1 MPSASPARTHPLAE
15 AGGAALATLGVMGEL
30 VMVYGPAGSGK
41 TGRLV
46 DHAAGH
52 YQGDRFASTL
62 VLVPTARHGDQFRR
76 RLVARSGVA
85 LNLDVSTL
93 ARYARLHA
101 AGRTLSRDV
110 AADLL
115 RRVSMD
121 RIASGGAGRFEPIA
135 QKPGLHTLIAE
146 AVAELVTAAV
156 DPTDFAQAA
165 TGAESADLIA
175 LADIYSAFRCALA
188 DRGWRDPGEA
198 PSLAAEAIEGNP
210 GLPGLVLVDSFE
222 FLNPREQSLVAALA
236 DRTRVLLA
244 IDREAS
250 ERARW
255 TASRLEALVA
265 DATAGELTPRD
276 GSPGTSA
283 HRAFDAEAQLRGIA
297 RAIKKRLGE
306 EDSLRP
312 SDMAVAFRQASQHLA
327 LARRVF
333 AEYELPFDPA
343 AGERLA
349 SRPFG
354 TWVLAL
360 LRLPAHD
367 WRLTRLAELLRSA
380 FLDRRRWRTEAD
392 TADHLLRIGR
402 RKHLMSGLEQLLK
415 LPRALADAAAGA
427 EAGGRDGYA
436 ARLRAA
442 GDGLARAVADLRDL
456 LGGGDRSA
464 GDWTTAL
471 EDALLVPG
479 GLVRAAVEG
488 YESLDV
494 ETAALRADLDTMRAI
509 DERLGGEPLT
519 LEAFAAELERRM
531 QRPAVLLREAG
542 GVLFAPMHTLHGL
555 RFAHVF
561 IGGLAE
567 GEFPAPR
574 RAARLLGREGRERLG
589 QAGLALPPEPRS
601 TEDELWG
608 SASTRADARTSSWR
622 PRFDDSGRPLPAS
635 WYFDE
640 REATDEPGDVEPHD
654 AASRRELAVTLSSR
668 WEEGERRR
676 PAAFAAWPLVV
687 RTAAPIEQRRRSFEG
702 AGRHEG
708 ALPRGAPE
716 RLIGPEVRWSA
727 TRVETY
733 RTCAFQFFG
742 RYGLELS
749 EVKDEL
755 SEADAAI
762 RGTVIH
768 KIMEAALGPL
778 ARDGRPLVPATEE
791 EAVRRMRELGREI
804 WLRAPDEH
812 HFGRAALWRLGWE
825 DTAAGAERLIRRE
838 ARHNEALGTTRIA
851 GIEESIGIAL
861 PGIDPELRLHGNID
875 RVDVGPGFAQIV
887 DYKSGRAISR
897 SSIESGERLQL
908 QLYALAARE
917 QLQAERLI
925 ARYAYLNHRADE
937 WALDSANPDDAA
949 LIEEAAQHAEG
960 VRTSVA
966 EGDFRVDPQVP
977 TCPSYCAFRHICR
990 VNQFTRRKQWT

>member
-1 MPSASPARTHPLAE
+1 
-15 AGGAALATLGVMGEL
+15 
-30 VMVYGPAGSGK
+30 MVYGPAGSGK

-46 DHAAGH
+46 EHAARR
-52 YQGDRFASTL
+52 YQDDRFASTL

-85 LNLDVSTL
+85 LDLDVSTL
-93 ARYARLHA
+93 AQYARLHA
-101 AGRTLSRDV
+101 AGLTLSRDV

-115 RRVSMD
+115 RRVSLE

-135 QKPGLHTLIAE
+135 EKPGLHALIAE
-146 AVAELVTAAV
+146 AVAELVAADV
-156 DPTDFAQAA
+156 EPADFAAA
-165 TGAESADLIA
+165 AAGTESADLGA
-175 LADIYSAFRCALA
+175 LGDIYDAYRRVLA

-198 PSLAAEAIEGNP
+198 PSLAAETIEDSP

-236 DRTRVLLA
+236 DRTHVLVA

-255 TASRLEALVA
+255 TASRLEAL
-265 DATAGELTPRD
+265 AGGAAVEELASR
-276 GSPGTSA
+276 GGAAAVSA
-283 HRAFDAEAQLRGIA
+283 HRAFDPEAQLRGIA
-297 RAIKKRLGE
+297 RAIKQRLGE
-306 EDSLRP
+306 EDALRP
-312 SDMAVAFRQASQHLA
+312 SDVAVAFRQASQHLA

-380 FLDRRRWRTEAD
+380 FLDRGRWRIEGD
-392 TADHLLRIGR
+392 TVDHLLRIGR
-402 RKHLMSGLEQLLK
+402 RQNLLAGLEQIER
-415 LPRALADAAAGA
+415 LPGALEREAERADGDGRA
-427 EAGGRDGYA
+427 EYA
-436 ARLRAA
+436 VRLRAA
-442 GDGLARAVADLRDL
+442 RDGLSQATEALSEL
-456 LGGGDRSA
+456 LGGGDRPA
-464 GDWTTAL
+464 GEWAAALDTAL
-471 EDALLVPG
+471 FGPG
-479 GLVRAAVEG
+479 ALVRGAVEG
-488 YESLDV
+488 YESLEV
-494 ETAALRADLDTMRAI
+494 ETAALGADLDAMRAI
-509 DERLGGEPLT
+509 DEQLGGTSLT

-531 QRPAVLLREAG
+531 QRPAVLLRQAG

-561 IGGLAE
+561 IGGLVE

-574 RAARLLGREGRERLG
+574 RAARLLDREGREHLDE
-589 QAGLALPPEPRS
+589 AGLALPPEPRS

-608 SASTRADARTSSWR
+608 SASTRADSGTSLWR
-622 PRFDDSGRPLPAS
+622 PRFDDSGRPVPAS
-635 WYFDE
+635 WYFRE
-640 REATDEPGDVEPHD
+640 EEATDEPGEIAPRD
-654 AASRRELAVTLSSR
+654 AASQRELAVTLSSR
-668 WEEGERRR
+668 WQGGERRR
-676 PAAFAAWPLVV
+676 PTGLAAWPLVV
-687 RTAAPIEQRRRSFEG
+687 RAAAPIEQRRRSFEG

-708 ALPRGAPE
+708 LLTGGAPE
-716 RLIGPEVRWSA
+716 RLVGPEVRWSA

-742 RYGLELS
+742 RYGLELY
-749 EVKDEL
+749 EVEDER

-768 KIMEAALGPL
+768 EIMEAVLGPL
-778 ARDGRPLVPATEE
+778 VEDDRPLVPATED
-791 EAVRRMRELGREI
+791 EAVGRMRELGREL
-804 WLRAPDEH
+804 WLHAPDEH

-825 DTAAGAERLIRRE
+825 DTADDLERLIRRE
-838 ARHNEALGTTRIA
+838 AKHNEAFGTTRVA
-851 GIEESIGIAL
+851 GLERRIDIAL
-861 PGIDPELRLHGNID
+861 PGVEPELRLQGNID

-897 SSIESGERLQL
+897 RAVESGDRLQL

-917 QLQAERLI
+917 EFRVERLI
-925 ARYAYLNHRADE
+925 ARYAYLDPRAEE
-937 WALDSANPDDAA
+937 WALDSANPADAELIEDAA
-949 LIEEAAQHAEG
+949 RHTEA
-960 VRTSVA
+960 VRSSVA
-966 EGDFRVDPQVP
+966 GGDFRVNPQVP
-977 TCPSYCAFRHICR
+977 TCPSYCDFRHVCR
-990 VNQFTRRKQWT
+990 VNQFTRSKWT

>member
-1 MPSASPARTHPLAE
+1 
-15 AGGAALATLGVMGEL
+15 MGEL
-30 VMVYGPAGSGK
+30 LMVYGPAGSGK

-46 DHAAGH
+46 EHAARR
-52 YQGDRFASTL
+52 YQDDRFAPTL

-93 ARYARLHA
+93 AQYARQHA
-101 AGRTLSRDV
+101 AGLTLSREV

-115 RRVSMD
+115 RRVSLE
-121 RIASGGAGRFEPIA
+121 RIAAGGAGRFEPIA
-135 QKPGLHTLIAE
+135 EKPGLHALIAE
-146 AVAELVTAAV
+146 AVAELVAADVEPTA
-156 DPTDFAQAA
+156 FAEAA
-165 TGAESADLIA
+165 SKSGSPDLGALGDIYDAYRRA
-175 LADIYSAFRCALA
+175 LAE
-188 DRGWRDPGEA
+188 RGWRDPGEA
-198 PSLAAEAIEGNP
+198 PSLAAEAIEGGP
-210 GLPGLVLVDSFE
+210 SPPGLVLVDSFE

-236 DRTRVLLA
+236 ERTRVLVA

-255 TASRLEALVA
+255 TASRLEALA
-265 DATAGELTPRD
+265 AGAAVEELAPRG
-276 GSPGTSA
+276 GSVGVSA
-283 HRAFDAEAQLRGIA
+283 HRAFDPEAQLRGIA
-297 RAIKKRLGE
+297 RAIKQRLGE
-306 EDSLRP
+306 EDALRP
-312 SDMAVAFRQASQHLA
+312 SDVAVAFRQASQHLA

-380 FLDRRRWRTEAD
+380 FLDRRRWGIEGD
-392 TADHLLRIGR
+392 TVDHLLRIGR
-402 RKHLMSGLEQLLK
+402 RRQLMSGLGQLLK
-415 LPRALADAAAGA
+415 LPPALEGEAAQA
-427 EAGGRDGYA
+427 EGNDSEPDA

-442 GDGLARAVADLRDL
+442 GDSLERAVADLRDL
-456 LGGGDRSA
+456 LGGGDRPA
-464 GDWTTAL
+464 GEWAAAL
-471 EDALLVPG
+471 DAALFGPG
-479 GLVRAAVEG
+479 ALVRAAVEG

-494 ETAALRADLDTMRAI
+494 ETAALRADLDALRAI
-509 DERLGGEPLT
+509 DEQLGGTSLT

-531 QRPAVLLREAG
+531 QRPAVLLRDAG

-561 IGGLAE
+561 IGGLVE

-574 RAARLLGREGRERLG
+574 RAARLLDREGREHLG
-589 QAGLALPPEPRS
+589 EAGLALPPEPRS

-608 SASTRADARTSSWR
+608 SASTRADTGTSLWR
-622 PRFDDSGRPLPAS
+622 PRFDDSGRPVPGS

-640 REATDEPGDVEPHD
+640 REATDEPGSVEPRD

-668 WEEGERRR
+668 WHGGERRR

-687 RTAAPIEQRRRSFEG
+687 RTAAPIEQRRRSFQG

-708 ALPRGAPE
+708 DLPRGAPE
-716 RLIGPEVRWSA
+716 RLVGPEVRWSA

-742 RYGLELS
+742 RYGLELY
-749 EVKDEL
+749 EVEDER

-768 KIMEAALGPL
+768 EIMEAVLRPL
-778 ARDGRPLVPATEE
+778 AEAGRPLVPATEDE
-791 EAVRRMRELGREI
+791 VVRRMRELGREL
-804 WLRAPDEH
+804 WLHAPDER

-825 DTAAGAERLIRRE
+825 DTAADLERLIRRE
-838 ARHNEALGTTRIA
+838 AKHNEALGTTRVA
-851 GIEESIGIAL
+851 GLEQRIDIEL
-861 PGIDPELRLHGNID
+861 PGIDPQLRLQGNID

-897 SSIESGERLQL
+897 RAVESGDRLQL

-917 QLQAERLI
+917 ELQAERLV
-925 ARYAYLNHRADE
+925 ARYAYLDPRAEE
-937 WALDSANPDDAA
+937 WALDSANPADAELIDAA
-949 LIEEAAQHAEG
+949 ARHAE
-960 VRTSVA
+960 VVCASVA
-966 EGDFRVDPQVP
+966 EGDFRVNPQVTP
-977 TCPSYCAFRHICR
+977 CPSYCAFQHICR
-990 VNQFTRRKQWT
+990 VNQFTRSKWT